1 MAFVVGWCAV
11 GSVIVYA
18 LVLGASLATWEALAL
33 AAALVAAGLMLARV
47 VSPAAEPSRRPE
59 HGLAKVV
66 AVGAAGCLV
75 GYLALLGLHAA
86 LTASP
91 TAWDAWAFWLPRAKA
106 IYFFHGLQPHLRGG
120 YASFAHPE
128 YPPLV
133 PAFDATVFHFA
144 GGATVLALPFQD
156 WLLAAAFVAAAAVV
170 LRRRVR
176 PVVLWPALCLIVLT
190 PQFGDSIGDG
200 HADPQLARLVG
211 LAAVCGA
218 VWVLER
224 DGRLLALSGILL
236 AGAVLTKREGLA
248 LALLLAVAFAIAA
261 RVDGS
266 RKWWRAFLLVPCL
279 VLATLPWQIWLRA
292 EHVHAETD
300 YSLRL
305 LLRPGI
311 LSHRLDRLRIALER
325 LPQIAFS
332 FDHWILLIPLALFL
346 ALLAVRIRSSLAVLV
361 VSLILLGYVGLACVY
376 WVGILPIDW
385 YLRTSASRVIASLV
399 VAVGVLVPLVAAEL
413 LRTEHGHEQGDAP
426 A

>member
-1 MAFVVGWCAV
+1 MRQIFP
-11 GSVIVYA
+11 
-18 LVLGASLATWEALAL
+18 LA
-33 AAALVAAGLMLARV
+33 
-47 VSPAAEPSRRPE
+47 
-59 HGLAKVV
+59 
-66 AVGAAGCLV
+66 
-75 GYLALLGLHAA
+75 
-86 LTASP
+86 
-91 TAWDAWAFWLPRAKA
+91 
-106 IYFFHGLQPHLRGG
+106 
-120 YASFAHPE
+120 
-128 YPPLV
+128 
-133 PAFDATVFHFA
+133 
-144 GGATVLALPFQD
+144 
-156 WLLAAAFVAAAAVV
+156 
-170 LRRRVR
+170 
-176 PVVLWPALCLIVLT
+176 
-190 PQFGDSIGDG
+190 
-200 HADPQLARLVG
+200 
-211 LAAVCGA
+211 
-218 VWVLER
+218 
-224 DGRLLALSGILL
+224 LL